1 MPTRTA
7 SSPPRNTRPTRP
19 RPPVKPTTPA
29 SSKTR
34 GTLRVCVQGG
44 LRAALF
50 LWLFAQLRVV
60 ATFADGPYAGFG
72 SSDVPAGGC
81 SPARQDAA
89 ARLPRPG
96 AEIGRAT
103 ARTPDTN
110 AHLVCRLLRRI

>member
-72 SSDVPAGGC
+72 SSDVQAGGC
-81 SPARQDAA
+81 SPARQEAA
-89 ARLPRPG
+89 
-96 AEIGRAT
+96 GRRSEEPT
-103 ARTPDTN
+103 SELQSHIRNTN
-110 AHLVCRLLRRI
+110 AGLCLKK